1 MDLKYISGG
10 RPIYYSIASSR
21 MRCNPSARWGP
32 GTTKEKQVDTEGSK
46 ELKQRMDQMLKEREK
61 QNSMWTQTKEEKV
74 STPVFSSTISTSSTT
89 TSR

>member
-1 MDLKYISGG
+1 
-10 RPIYYSIASSR
+10 

-61 QNSMWTQTKEEKV
+61 QNSMWTEVKEEKI
-74 STPVFSSTISTSSTT
+74 SPSVFSSTISTISTSSTT
-89 TSR
+89 LPR

>member
-1 MDLKYISGG
+1 
-10 RPIYYSIASSR
+10 

-46 ELKQRMDQMLKEREK
+46 EIKQRMDQMLKEREK
-61 QNSMWTQTKEEKV
+61 QNNMWSKPEV

-89 TSR
+89 PSR